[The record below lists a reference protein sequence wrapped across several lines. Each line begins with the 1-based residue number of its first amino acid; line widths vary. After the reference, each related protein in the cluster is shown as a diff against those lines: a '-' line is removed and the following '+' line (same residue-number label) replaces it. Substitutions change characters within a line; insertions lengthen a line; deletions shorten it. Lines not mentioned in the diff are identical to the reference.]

1 MSIKNKLRTA
11 LTEGIIQIP
20 EIPNTRNFFHG
31 GNLDEYDD
39 VIAQKNGRYEY
50 GSGLYLTTRYDIATK
65 YSKGSRKLYIISV
78 EGGTDLNDSFIEY
91 NSAIEFINSY
101 TIKNLRKEIIE
112 RLNKYNNEGK
122 VKAYIFNNILLNEK
136 AIKPAY
142 TKYLREFYIKNNIDY
157 EIVHNAFG
165 FHDDMMVLYN
175 MKKIKNILQVKS
187 GDKLPVYEL
196 P

>member
-1 MSIKNKLRTA
+1 MCIKTKLRTA

-31 GNLDEYDD
+31 GNLDEYND

-50 GSGLYLTTRYDIATK
+50 GPGLYLTTRYDIATK

-91 NSAIEFINSY
+91 NSAIEFINTY

-142 TKYLREFYIKNNIDY
+142 TKHLREFYIKNNIDY

-196 P
+196 